1 MTADRVRMCI
11 PRSGIP
17 TANSLPRAQST
28 RISRFGIFGA
38 SRAFR
43 RTRATPEVCGRSPS
57 LPMGAGSS
65 RAATMVWSSC
75 GISRRA
81 GERDAHAD
89 ECPRSALNNLADF
102 SYLRRLVHEFAP
114 HSAPISGL
122 AMHPTEFLMASASV
136 DRTLRL
142 WDLESFEQVCCMPP
156 DSGQIRRVMFSEDG
170 SALLSGAEESLRV
183 WGWEPV
189 RCYEQT
195 DVRWSRLADLCT
207 SPGQQKLLAGS
218 VREAIVSVWNI
229 DLTAI
234 QPFASATHPAEQRQP
249 PVRSPRP
256 AAASPMGGRRVQSD
270 ATPPPAQ
277 RTAQTQRLDA
287 PEPAATP
294 AQKRDASRGMGNP
307 DEAVRQQIAQ
317 CRAQLAQR
325 RASQGQG
332 ATAPSHLSHCP
343 TSCASASIAEAPPP
357 EAFSASGNHASVG
370 TSMTDT
376 LDGRAPAV
384 NPDGLLTAPPPSKP
398 QHRAPAE
405 AKRGADMCGDD
416 HDILRLLTHGN
427 ERQEACLHSR
437 LDALR
442 TLHTFWQAGQVKQV
456 QTRAPSR
463 V

>member
-1 MTADRVRMCI
+1 
-11 PRSGIP
+11 
-17 TANSLPRAQST
+17 
-28 RISRFGIFGA
+28 
-38 SRAFR
+38 
-43 RTRATPEVCGRSPS
+43 
-57 LPMGAGSS
+57 
-65 RAATMVWSSC
+65 MVWSSC

-81 GERDAHAD
+81 GERDARAAESPHSSL
-89 ECPRSALNNLADF
+89 RSALNHLAGF

-156 DSGQIRRVMFSEDG
+156 DSGQIRRVMFSENG

-229 DLTAI
+229 DLTAMK
-234 QPFASATHPAEQRQP
+234 PFASATNPAEQRQP
-249 PVRSPRP
+249 PVLSPRP

-270 ATPPPAQ
+270 APPPPAQ
-277 RTAQTQRLDA
+277 RTAQTQRLDT

-294 AQKRDASRGMGNP
+294 AQTRDAPREMGNP
-307 DEAVRQQIAQ
+307 DEAVRQQIAR

-325 RASQGQG
+325 RASQGQD
-332 ATAPSHLSHCP
+332 ATTPSHLPRLP
-343 TSCASASIAEAPPP
+343 TSCASVSIAEAPPP

-384 NPDGLLTAPPPSKP
+384 NPGGVLTAPPPLSKP
-398 QHRAPAE
+398 QRRAPAE

-416 HDILRLLTHGN
+416 HAILRLLTHGD

-456 QTRAPSR
+456 QGAPNPR
-463 V
+463 LNPPPHPPPP

>member
-1 MTADRVRMCI
+1 
-11 PRSGIP
+11 
-17 TANSLPRAQST
+17 
-28 RISRFGIFGA
+28 
-38 SRAFR
+38 
-43 RTRATPEVCGRSPS
+43 
-57 LPMGAGSS
+57 
-65 RAATMVWSSC
+65 MVWSSC

-89 ECPRSALNNLADF
+89 ECPRSALNNLAGF

-156 DSGQIRRVMFSEDG
+156 DSGQIRRVMFSENG
-170 SALLSGAEESLRV
+170 AALLSGAEESLRV

-218 VREAIVSVWNI
+218 VREAIVSEWNI
-229 DLTAI
+229 DLTAMK
-234 QPFASATHPAEQRQP
+234 PFASATNPAEQ
-249 PVRSPRP
+249 RP

-270 ATPPPAQ
+270 APPPPAQ
-277 RTAQTQRLDA
+277 TREA
-287 PEPAATP
+287 PRE
-294 AQKRDASRGMGNP
+294 MGNP
-307 DEAVRQQIAQ
+307 DEAVRQQIAR

-325 RASQGQG
+325 RASQGQD
-332 ATAPSHLSHCP
+332 ATTPSHLPRLP
-343 TSCASASIAEAPPP
+343 TSCASVSIAEAPPP

-384 NPDGLLTAPPPSKP
+384 NPDGLLTAPPLSKP
-398 QHRAPAE
+398 QRRAPAE

-416 HDILRLLTHGN
+416 HAILRLLTHGD

-456 QTRAPSR
+456 QGAPNPRLNPPAPASR
-463 V
+463 NI